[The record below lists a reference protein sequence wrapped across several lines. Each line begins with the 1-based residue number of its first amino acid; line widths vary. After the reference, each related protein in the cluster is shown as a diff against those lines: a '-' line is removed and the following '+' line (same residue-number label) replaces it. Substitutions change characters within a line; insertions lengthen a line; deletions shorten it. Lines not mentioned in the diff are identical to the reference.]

1 MGRNHTIHYKEKIMN
16 EFVFLYRGGER
27 PASPDQSQQV
37 MQKWMA
43 WVKDLAEKGHIVDR
57 GQPLERTGKVVR
69 GSGKSV
75 IDGPFAETKDVVG
88 GYTLIRANDLAQAVE
103 LAKGCPI
110 LQRGGDVEVRPVMKL
125 EM

>member
-1 MGRNHTIHYKEKIMN
+1 MN

-27 PASPDQSQQV
+27 PASADQGRQV

-43 WVKDLAEKGHIVDR
+43 WFKDLAEKDHIVDR
-57 GQPLERTGKVVR
+57 GQPLER
-69 GSGKSV
+69 SGKLVRPGMSV
-75 IDGPFAETKDVVG
+75 TDGPFAETKDVIG
-88 GYTLIRANDLAQAVE
+88 GYTLIKASDIMQAAE

-110 LQRGGDVEVRPVMKL
+110 LQRGGQVEVRPVMKL